1 MLVSTHLDIKGD
13 GMQLQVSIGST
24 REAAIALRHGL
35 RCAQVIYLEGRP
47 HHIGR
52 KFAVHGEAYRKPVE
66 QYPDD
71 PWQQWIK
78 VRAFAASCPTQGQ
91 ACLGCNDCAEVK
103 CDPACSG
110 CDHCRRDLP
119 IEQLGI
125 SSSSW
130 ERLVITDAGGQKLM
144 AACHRLS
151 EKLAT
156 VHDFPQQPS
165 AAAPAEAERHLHL
178 VDTA

>member
-1 MLVSTHLDIKGD
+1 
-13 GMQLQVSIGST
+13 MQLQVTIGST

-52 KFAVHGEAYRKPVE
+52 KFAVHGEAYRKPIE
-66 QYPDD
+66 QHPD

-78 VRAFAASCPTQGQ
+78 VRAFGATCPTQGQ
-91 ACLGCNDCAEVK
+91 DCLGCNDCAEVK
-103 CDPACSG
+103 CDPNCGG
-110 CDHCRRDLP
+110 CDHCRRDIP

-125 SSSSW
+125 SSNSW
-130 ERLVITDAGGQKLM
+130 ERLVTVESNGQRLVT
-144 AACHRLS
+144 ACHRLS

-156 VHDFPQQPS
+156 VHDFPQPQP
-165 AAAPAEAERHLHL
+165 APAQTEPERHLHL